1 MEQYNEKLK
10 PILNDLE
17 NPKIEIAGGSTVG
30 MVLSI
35 TNSLICYICNLTIGK
50 KKYENVQDEVL
61 KIKEEAEGLKENAL
75 YIVDEDRNVLD
86 KILKAYKTRKE
97 NPEEL
102 EEASKASVI
111 FCKEVMD
118 NAFKTLKLSK
128 RIALVGNRMLSS
140 DFEISKKYA
149 FSSVEASIVNIEI
162 NLKSVSDET
171 FVKKV
176 REEYLKQYE
185 EAKEM
190 AK

>member
-17 NPKIEIAGGSTVG
+17 NPKIEIAGGSAVG

-35 TNSLICYICNLTIGK
+35 TNSLIEYICNLTIGK

-61 KIKEEAEGLKENAL
+61 KIKEEAESLKEKAL
-75 YIVDEDRNVLD
+75 YIIDEDRNVLD

>member
-50 KKYENVQDEVL
+50 KKYENVQEEVL

-75 YIVDEDRNVLD
+75 YIIDEDRNVLD

-162 NLKSVSDET
+162 NLKSVSDKD

-176 REEYLKQYE
+176 REDYLKQYE